1 MVGDS
6 KMRFGI
12 TLPTYPEGASIKGV
26 LSVIQAAED
35 LGFSSAWTTDHV
47 ILPKESAGPYASI
60 FEPLMML
67 AHASAFTKTLTLGI
81 SVVVVP
87 QRNGIVLAK
96 QIATLDHLCG
106 GRLVVGVGAGWS
118 EDEFRMLGYQDRFRV
133 RGAFLD
139 ETMMLWRH
147 LWTTPEAEFRGHFY
161 DLPPTAFGPLP
172 LQQGG
177 PPIWVGGS
185 ANGALRRAGERGAA
199 WHPVGLSAEDIA
211 RLSPVVREAASAQ
224 GRPMPIV
231 APRLPMHLGPKHAE
245 APTARKMT
253 VLSGDAGHMVDHLQR
268 YRDAGVQEV
277 VCLFGDPD
285 GEEVVKQMEQFS
297 RLVMPAFA

>member
-12 TLPTYPEGASIKGV
+12 TLPTYPEGASIEGV
-26 LSVIQAAED
+26 LSVIRAAED
-35 LGFSSAWTTDHV
+35 LGFSTAWTTDHV
-47 ILPKESAGPYASI
+47 ILPRDSAGPYASI
-60 FEPLMML
+60 FEPLMVL
-67 AHASAFTKTLTLGI
+67 AHASAFTKTITLGI
-81 SVVVVP
+81 SVIVVP

-139 ETMMLWRH
+139 ETLRVWRH
-147 LWTTPEAEFRGHFY
+147 LWTAPEEEFRGAFY

-185 ANGALRRAGERGAA
+185 AKGALRRAGEWGAA
-199 WHPVGLSAEDIA
+199 WHPVGLPAEEIA
-211 RLSPVVREAASAQ
+211 RLTPVVRDAASAH
-224 GRPMPIV
+224 GRTMPAV
-231 APRLPMHLGPKHAE
+231 APRLPMHIGQQHGA
-245 APTARKMT
+245 APTAKKMT
-253 VLSGDAGHMVDHLQR
+253 VLSGDAEQMVDHLHR
-268 YRDAGVQEV
+268 YQDAGVQDV
-277 VCLFGDPD
+277 ICLFGDPD

-297 RLVMPAFA
+297 RLVIPAFT